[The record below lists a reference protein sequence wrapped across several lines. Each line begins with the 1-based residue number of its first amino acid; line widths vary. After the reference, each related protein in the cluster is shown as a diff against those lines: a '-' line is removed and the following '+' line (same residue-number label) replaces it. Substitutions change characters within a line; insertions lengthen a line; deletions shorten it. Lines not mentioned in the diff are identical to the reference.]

1 MDVVVKDV
9 IVVFNT
15 PDANNQAATTRS
27 NPKKLIL
34 KLTPNVQVST
44 SRKTCKFGLN
54 CIKRNCRF
62 DHKIPPTVPL
72 YRYRYRS
79 FS

>member
-34 KLTPNVQVST
+34 KLTTKCSGFNFKENLQIWL
-44 SRKTCKFGLN
+44 KLHQKKL
-54 CIKRNCRF
+54 
-62 DHKIPPTVPL
+62 
-72 YRYRYRS
+72 
-79 FS
+79 